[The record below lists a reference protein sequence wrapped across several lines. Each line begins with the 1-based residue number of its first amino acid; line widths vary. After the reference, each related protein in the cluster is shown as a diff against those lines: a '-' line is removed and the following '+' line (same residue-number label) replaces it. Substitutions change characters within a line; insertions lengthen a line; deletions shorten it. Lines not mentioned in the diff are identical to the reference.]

1 MCNWNENRATADTI
15 DSIFLVHSG
24 VKLNIHD
31 VTQYHIQKKGILD
44 MLGLLISRVKGKF
57 DNLFRKQMT
66 F

>member
-31 VTQYHIQKKGILD
+31 VTQSYIQKKGILD
-44 MLGLLISRVKGKF
+44 MLGLLISREKGKF
-57 DNLFRKQMT
+57 DNLLENK
-66 F
+66 

>member
-1 MCNWNENRATADTI
+1 MCNWDVNRATADTI
-15 DSIFLVHSG
+15 DSIFLAHSG

-44 MLGLLISRVKGKF
+44 MLGLLISKEKGKT
-57 DNLFRKQMT
+57 NYLFREQTT